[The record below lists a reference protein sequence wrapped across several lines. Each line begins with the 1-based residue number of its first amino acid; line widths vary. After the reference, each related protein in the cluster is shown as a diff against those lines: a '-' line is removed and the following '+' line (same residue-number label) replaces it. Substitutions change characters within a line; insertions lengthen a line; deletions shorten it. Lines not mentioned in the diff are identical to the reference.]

1 MKLLLAL
8 PVLAL
13 AHVGLA
19 DFFIF
24 RVDATASDGSVDFG
38 YQIADVEKPTCEE
51 LKAPWYGLK
60 QDVGDKTLG
69 VSCGGKGCTA
79 GQVRHRHLSQYSEF
93 T

>member
-8 PVLAL
+8 SVLAL

-69 VSCGGKGCTA
+69 VSCRGNGCIA
-79 GQVRHRHLSQYSEF
+79 GQVRHRHLSHYPKF